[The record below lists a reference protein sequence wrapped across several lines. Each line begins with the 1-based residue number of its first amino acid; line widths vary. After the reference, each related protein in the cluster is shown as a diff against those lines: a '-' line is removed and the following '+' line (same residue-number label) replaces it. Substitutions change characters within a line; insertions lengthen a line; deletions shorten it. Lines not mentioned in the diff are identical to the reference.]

1 MNDGEV
7 SGDVDRAG
15 EHNWP
20 HIFGQMRNG
29 GSEKENETTTMF
41 AGERISLNKT
51 TNLRTTKEACRLH
64 LIGTLVV
71 NHRRPSKRTP
81 CI

>member
-1 MNDGEV
+1 MNVLGLVSQQTGRDYKCGLLREGCMNDGEV

-41 AGERISLNKT
+41 AEQMQLF
-51 TNLRTTKEACRLH
+51 
-64 LIGTLVV
+64 
-71 NHRRPSKRTP
+71 PM
-81 CI
+81 